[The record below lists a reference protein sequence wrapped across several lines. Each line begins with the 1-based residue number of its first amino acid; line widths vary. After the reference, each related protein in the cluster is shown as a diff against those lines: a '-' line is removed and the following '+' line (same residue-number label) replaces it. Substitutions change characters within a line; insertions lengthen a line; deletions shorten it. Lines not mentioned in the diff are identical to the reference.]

1 MFSLLS
7 KSEFKLTWFSWLG
20 VHLETKFKG
29 LAKDEEN
36 DEDQR
41 DEIDANNRIQQ
52 LNRKLLDHFRDLAA
66 KNQDTDQVRLSI
78 EL

>member
-7 KSEFKLTWFSWLG
+7 KSEFKLTWFSWSG

-41 DEIDANNRIQQ
+41 DEIDTNNRILQ

-66 KNQDTDQVRLSI
+66 KNQDTDQVRLSS